1 MNLSKRIEALEKHT
15 LVPNISEWYHE
26 TCIGGG
32 DVQTTQYLV
41 HSKTGEVSTD
51 PALLEAYEANERR
64 LLQRGQTIDFEVII
78 GTPAPNEGQGIGQMA
93 ETIGQG

>member
-1 MNLSKRIEALEKHT
+1 MNLAKRIEALEKHT

-41 HSKTGEVSTD
+41 HKKTGDVSTD
-51 PALLEAYEANERR
+51 PALMEAYEAYEQR
-64 LLQRGQTIDFEVII
+64 LLKNGQTVDFEVII
-78 GTPAPNEGQGIGQMA
+78 GQPEAPPR
-93 ETIGQG
+93 